1 MHIHHI
7 TFLLG
12 FFVHFLFTPSLYAEE
27 KLIVFEHK
35 IYKNKVLDHDR
46 NYVIHSLYSDLMV
59 NDQRYRF
66 LVDTGAAFITLNPK
80 STKVKNLGPL
90 LEANENYN
98 FSLHLNFRMDKGQ
111 TKFLAL
117 TIPTN
122 KYKYAHFFNDTYPNS
137 IKFDG
142 FGSPTGS
149 LVQDGIIVL
158 DIEKGNMIGIQSPK
172 EEVSDDLYDYAF
184 RKLSLSRSHFTAYE
198 YNKKYFNDHYWYVI
212 DLFVKNHAFGGM
224 VTYPFLIDTGATD
237 VFVHEKLIHKT
248 KMPIDEI
255 GVSKV
260 NTLYNEKKQKI
271 ALGADIEVGSKLISD
286 IPIVIEN
293 EKRSH
298 NEFMG
303 TIGMSALQKA
313 ILILP
318 TDSNFPMMIGYR

>member
-1 MHIHHI
+1 
-7 TFLLG
+7 
-12 FFVHFLFTPSLYAEE
+12 
-27 KLIVFEHK
+27 
-35 IYKNKVLDHDR
+35 
-46 NYVIHSLYSDLMV
+46 
-59 NDQRYRF
+59 
-66 LVDTGAAFITLNPK
+66 
-80 STKVKNLGPL
+80 
-90 LEANENYN
+90 
-98 FSLHLNFRMDKGQ
+98 
-111 TKFLAL
+111 
-117 TIPTN
+117 
-122 KYKYAHFFNDTYPNS
+122 
-137 IKFDG
+137 
-142 FGSPTGS
+142 
-149 LVQDGIIVL
+149 
-158 DIEKGNMIGIQSPK
+158 
-172 EEVSDDLYDYAF
+172 
-184 RKLSLSRSHFTAYE
+184 
-198 YNKKYFNDHYWYVI
+198 
-212 DLFVKNHAFGGM
+212 M